1 MTKEKEYI
9 SAVDTAKLVRKALK
23 RRFPGQTFYVRTDT
37 YSGGA
42 AIDVYWMDG
51 PTEDQVSDVTAPFEG
66 AGFDGMIDLKYYY
79 TAWLMPDGTVH
90 SRSTGG
96 TQGSRGTHAAIEEQP
111 KPHPDARRVHFGAN
125 SISLN
130 RSYSREFVEQVAQ
143 DLHEETGWDIPE
155 IMDQSWFVAGKKKG
169 TGAEFGIDYGVLI
182 PGGSGHWD
190 ALGAHYNRALAET
203 SAYEAPECQKPQEND
218 ADSAAVL
225 DGVRVE
231 WDRDWL
237 WVYFP
242 AKPPKET
249 RDALKDLGARWSRK
263 RKGWYIKDAS
273 KGVAAQVKVVVGR
286 GDKESGSSSKPCH
299 QDASEPEPQGDPKR
313 ADYFWDLADRMNERI
328 EEKRNP
334 AIANLN
340 WTRRRAEIASYMR
353 DEADEMAAVQCAL
366 FALSDAHA
374 TGTVPDSLAG
384 IRYKNEVELLL
395 KYENWPGWE
404 EASKRM
410 HRAGINAGN
419 YEEARATLLELADPP
434 DHSEER
440 ALQELES
447 EVRGWVGQID
457 GFYPTP
463 EDIARRLVRLAEIK
477 DGHTILEPS
486 AGGGA
491 IADVIMAQHPDAD
504 LDVIELHYS
513 LADVLE
519 RKGYEVIGTDFF
531 EVNGQRWDR
540 IIQNPPFENL
550 ADIDHVRHAYEHLA
564 EGGRLVSVMGE
575 SPFFRRD
582 RKAQAF
588 RTWLFDVGGRDIELE
603 QGAFA
608 ESGTNVKARIVVID
622 R

>member
-1 MTKEKEYI
+1 MDKEYI
-9 SAVDTAKLVRKALK
+9 GAVDTAKLIRKALK

-42 AIDVYWMDG
+42 SIDVYWMDG
-51 PTEDQVSDVTAPFEG
+51 PTEDQVSDVTGLYEG

-90 SRSTGG
+90 SRSTNG
-96 TQGSRGTHAAIEEQP
+96 TRGSRGTHAAIEEQP
-111 KPHPDARRVHFGAN
+111 KPHPDARCVHFGAN

-130 RSYSREFVEQVAQ
+130 RSYSRGFVEQVAQ
-143 DLHEETGWDIPE
+143 ELHEETGWDIPE
-155 IMDQSWFVAGKKKG
+155 IRDCSWFVAGKKKG
-169 TGAEFGIDYGVLI
+169 VGADFRIDYDELI
-182 PGGSGHWD
+182 PGGAGHWD
-190 ALGAHYNRALAET
+190 ALGLRYNEALAET
-203 SAYEAPECQKPQEND
+203 STYEAPERHKEND
-218 ADSAAVL
+218 AGNGAVL
-225 DGVRVE
+225 DGVRIE

-263 RKGWYIKDAS
+263 RTGWYIRDARED
-273 KGVAAQVKVVVGR
+273 VEAQVREIVGR
-286 GDKESGSSSKPCH
+286 GDKESGSSSKVCH
-299 QDASEPEPQGDPKR
+299 QEEQHSPEPQGDPKR

-328 EEKRNP
+328 EKKRNP
-334 AIANLN
+334 RIAELN

-353 DEADEMAAVQCAL
+353 EEADEMEAVQCAL

-374 TGTVPDSLAG
+374 TGTVPDILAG
-384 IRYKNEVELLL
+384 IRYKNEVELLV
-395 KYENWPGWE
+395 KHENWPSWE
-404 EASKRM
+404 EASNRM
-410 HRAGINAGN
+410 RRAGITAGN
-419 YEEARATLLELADPP
+419 YGEARATLLELADPP
-434 DHSEER
+434 DRSEER
-440 ALQELES
+440 ELQELES
-447 EVRGWVGQID
+447 EIRGWVGQID

-463 EDIARRLVRLAEIK
+463 EDIARRMVRLSEIG

-491 IADVIMAQHPDAD
+491 IADVITDEHPDAD
-504 LDVIELHYS
+504 LEVIELHYS

-519 RKGYEVIGTDFF
+519 RKGYELIGTDFF

-550 ADIDHVRHAYEHLA
+550 ADIDHVRHAYDHLA
-564 EGGRLVSVMGE
+564 EGGRLVSVMSE
-575 SPFFRRD
+575 SPFFRQD
-582 RKAQAF
+582 RKAREF
-588 RTWLFDVGGRDIELE
+588 RSWLFDVDARDVELE

-622 R
+622 K